1 MPDSWNS
8 GDPEYV
14 PGEMCSH
21 LIKRLLTATGHA
33 AAAAMVFVP
42 LDICAQTVGKPMA
55 FDVASISRNVD
66 NIGTCSPDQVQP
78 AQNGF
83 HMTNC
88 PLLMAVGAAYVP
100 TTGDPLGYLVQERIL
115 GMPPGLSQERY
126 NIDARIADSD
136 AEAWRNPV
144 QRTEMLHAMMQT
156 LLAERCKLVVHR
168 EMRDKSIYA
177 LVVAK
182 NGPKLQAAK
191 PGEVETVQAKH
202 PDAVGIPG
210 GSGVFVRGQANGH
223 IDIYGATT
231 GTLALLL
238 SGPAGRPVVDKTG
251 LTGIYDMH
259 LDMGQAGLA
268 ADSSAEPEAS
278 VFSSVQEQLGLKL
291 ESQKD
296 QVENLIIDHV
306 EHPSPN

>member
-1 MPDSWNS
+1 MFTAS
-8 GDPEYV
+8 
-14 PGEMCSH
+14 
-21 LIKRLLTATGHA
+21 IKRFLAATALVTFA
-33 AAAAMVFVP
+33 AIIFEP
-42 LDICAQTVGKPMA
+42 LNVCAQTAGKPAA
-55 FDVASISRNVD
+55 FDVVSIRRNVD
-66 NIGTCSPDQVQP
+66 EIGTCSPDQVLP
-78 AQNGF
+78 TLNGF

-100 TTGDPLGYLVQERIL
+100 ITGNPLDYLVQQRIV
-115 GMPPGLSQERY
+115 GVPKELSQERY

-136 AEAWRNPV
+136 AEVWRDPV
-144 QRTEMLHAMMQT
+144 QRNEMLHAMMQT

-168 EMRDKSIYA
+168 EMRERPIYA

-182 NGPKLQAAK
+182 NGPKLKAAERS
-191 PGEVETVQAKH
+191 EVESLRAKH
-202 PDAVGIPG
+202 SDAVGVPG
-210 GSGVFVRGQANGH
+210 GSGFFVRGGNGH

-259 LDMGQAGLA
+259 LDMGLPGPPAEDGS
-268 ADSSAEPEAS
+268 ADPGVS
-278 VFSSVQEQLGLKL
+278 VFSSLQEQLGLKL

-296 QVENLIIDHV
+296 QVEYLVIDHI
-306 EHPSPN
+306 EPPSPN

>member
-1 MPDSWNS
+1 
-8 GDPEYV
+8 
-14 PGEMCSH
+14 MCSY
-21 LIKRLLTATGHA
+21 LIKRLLAAVGHV
-33 AAAAMVFVP
+33 AAAAMTFVP
-42 LDICAQTVGKPMA
+42 FAVYAQMTGKPMA
-55 FDVASISRNVD
+55 FDVASIRRNVD

-78 AQNGF
+78 TQNGF

-88 PLLMAVGAAYVP
+88 PLLVVVGAAYVP
-100 TTGDPLGYLVQERIL
+100 TTGDPLGYLVQQRIL

-126 NIDARIADSD
+126 NLDTRIVDSD
-136 AEAWRNPV
+136 AEAWRDPV

-182 NGPKLQAAK
+182 NGPKLKAAK
-191 PGEVETVQAKH
+191 PGEVEAAQAKH

-259 LDMGQAGLA
+259 LDMGQTGQAA
-268 ADSSAEPEAS
+268 ADGSVDPGVS

-306 EHPSPN
+306 ERPSPN

>member
-1 MPDSWNS
+1 
-8 GDPEYV
+8 
-14 PGEMCSH
+14 MCTH
-21 LIKRLLTATGHA
+21 LIKHLLTAAGNA
-33 AAAAMVFVP
+33 AATAMVFVP
-42 LDICAQTVGKPMA
+42 LGICAQTVSKPMA
-55 FDVASISRNVD
+55 FEVASIRLNAD
-66 NIGTCSPDQVQP
+66 NIGTCSAGQVQP
-78 AQNGF
+78 TQNGF

-136 AEAWRNPV
+136 ADAWRDPA

-182 NGPKLQAAK
+182 NGPKLKPAE
-191 PGEVETVQAKH
+191 PGEVEAAEARH
-202 PDAVGIPG
+202 PEAVGVPG

-259 LDMGQAGLA
+259 LDMGQAGLS
-268 ADSSAEPEAS
+268 ADSSGEPGAS

-291 ESQKD
+291 EPQKD

-306 EHPSPN
+306 ERPSPN

>member
-1 MPDSWNS
+1 
-8 GDPEYV
+8 
-14 PGEMCSH
+14 MCSH

-136 AEAWRNPV
+136 AEAWRDPV

>member
-1 MPDSWNS
+1 
-8 GDPEYV
+8 
-14 PGEMCSH
+14 
-21 LIKRLLTATGHA
+21 
-33 AAAAMVFVP
+33 
-42 LDICAQTVGKPMA
+42 
-55 FDVASISRNVD
+55 VD
-66 NIGTCSPDQVQP
+66 NIGTCGPDQVQP
-78 AQNGF
+78 TQNGF

-126 NIDARIADSD
+126 NLDARIADSD
-136 AEAWRNPV
+136 VEAWRDPV

-156 LLAERCKLVVHR
+156 LMAERCKLVVHR

-182 NGPKLQAAK
+182 NGPKLKAAK
-191 PGEVETVQAKH
+191 PGEVEAAQAQH

-251 LTGIYDMH
+251 QTGIYDMH

-268 ADSSAEPEAS
+268 ADSSAEPGAS

-306 EHPSPN
+306 ERPSPN